1 MYMST
6 IPKTIAFH
14 TLGCKTNYSETSS
27 ISREIIKSGF
37 EKVGY
42 NELADIYVLNT
53 CSVTENANKDAR
65 KFVRKA
71 KRNNPNA
78 TIVVIGCY
86 AQLKPDEIGEI
97 DGVDI
102 VLGAK
107 EKFNLINHLDGLE
120 LNKGTKILNSKIE
133 YVSNFKSSYSLGE
146 RTRSYLK
153 VQDGCNY
160 SCSFCT
166 IPLARGKSRN
176 DTIQN
181 TIKVAKKIATTEVK
195 EIVLTGINI
204 GDYGNG
210 SDESFSDLIKEMDSL
225 SGIDRIR
232 ISSIEPNLLSNEII
246 ELSASSKKLM
256 PHFHIPLQSGSD
268 NILKAMRRRYDTN
281 LYSDL
286 IANIKVKIPDVAIGV
301 DVMVGFPGETES
313 DFISTY
319 NFIKQLDISYLH
331 VFTYSERPNTDAL
344 NIDKIVSIEKRRER
358 SKKLHLLSEQKLLK
372 FYDQFIGQKRPV
384 LFESVKNGLL
394 IGHSD
399 NYIKIRSKGSPDL
412 INTIQNV
419 ELLYN
424 DGQYVYGAVA

>member
-1 MYMST
+1 MST

-181 TIKVAKKIATTEVK
+181 TIQVAKKIATTEVK

-384 LFESVKNGLL
+384 LFENIKNGLL

>member
-1 MYMST
+1 MST

-286 IANIKVKIPDVAIGV
+286 ITNIKVKIPDVAIGV

-319 NFIKQLDISYLH
+319 NFIKKLDISYLH

-358 SKKLHLLSEQKLLK
+358 SKKLHSLSEQKLLK
-372 FYDQFIGQKRPV
+372 FYNQFIGQKRPV
-384 LFESVKNGLL
+384 LFESIKNGLL

>member
-1 MYMST
+1 MST
-6 IPKTIAFH
+6 IPKKIAFH
-14 TLGCKTNYSETSS
+14 TLGCKVNYSETST
-27 ISREIIKSGF
+27 ISRDIIKSGF
-37 EKVGY
+37 EKVDY
-42 NELADIYVLNT
+42 RQLADIYVLNT

-65 KFVRKA
+65 KFVRKV
-71 KRNNPNA
+71 KKENPNA
-78 TIVVIGCY
+78 IIAVIGCY

-102 VLGAK
+102 VLGAE
-107 EKFNLINHLDGLE
+107 EKFNLINHLDGLD
-120 LNKGTKILNSKIE
+120 LNKETKIFNSKIDF
-133 YVSNFKSSYSLGE
+133 VSDFKSSYSLGE

-160 SCSFCT
+160 NCSFCT
-166 IPLARGKSRN
+166 IPLARGISRN

-181 TIKVAKKIATTEVK
+181 TIRVAKEIATTEVK

-210 SDESFSDLIKEMDSL
+210 SDESFSGLIKEMDSL
-225 SGIDRIR
+225 NGIDRIR

-281 LYSDL
+281 FYSDL
-286 IANIKVKIPDVAIGV
+286 ITNIKVKIPDAAIGV
-301 DVMVGFPGETES
+301 DVMVGFPAETEE

-331 VFTYSERPNTDAL
+331 VFTYSERPNTDAT
-344 NIDKIVSIEKRRER
+344 NIDEIVPIEKRRER
-358 SKKLHLLSEQKLLK
+358 SKKLHLLSDQKLLK
-372 FYDQFIGQKRPV
+372 FHDQFIGKKRAV
-384 LFESVKNGLL
+384 LFESLKNGQL

-399 NYIKIRSKGSPDL
+399 NYIKIKSKGNPNL

-419 ELLYN
+419 ELIQN

>member
-1 MYMST
+1 MST
-6 IPKTIAFH
+6 IPKKIAYH

-27 ISREIIKSGF
+27 ISRDIIKSGF
-37 EKVGY
+37 EKVSY
-42 NELADIYVLNT
+42 KDLADIYVLNT

-86 AQLKPDEIGEI
+86 AQLKPDEIGKI

-107 EKFNLINHLDGLE
+107 EKFNLINHLDGLD
-120 LNKGTKILNSKIE
+120 LNKGTIILNSKIE
-133 YVSNFKSSYSLGE
+133 CVSDFKSSYSLGE

-160 SCSFCT
+160 NCSFCT

-181 TIKVAKKIATTEVK
+181 TIQVAKKIATTEVK

-331 VFTYSERPNTDAL
+331 IFTYSERPNTDAL
-344 NIDKIVSIEKRRER
+344 NIDQIVSIEKRRER
-358 SKKLHLLSEQKLLK
+358 SKKLHSLSEQKLLK

-384 LFESVKNGLL
+384 LFESIKNGLL

-399 NYIKIRSKGSPDL
+399 NYIKIRSKGNPDL

>member
-1 MYMST
+1 MST

-225 SGIDRIR
+225 RGIDRIR

-286 IANIKVKIPDVAIGV
+286 ITNIKVKIPDVAIGV

-319 NFIKQLDISYLH
+319 NFIKKLDISYLH
-331 VFTYSERPNTDAL
+331 VFTYSERLNTDAL

-358 SKKLHLLSEQKLLK
+358 SKKLHSLSEQKLLK

-384 LFESVKNGLL
+384 LFESIKNGLL

-399 NYIKIRSKGSPDL
+399 NYIKIRSKGNPDL

>member
-1 MYMST
+1 MST

-160 SCSFCT
+160 NCSFCT

-181 TIKVAKKIATTEVK
+181 TIQVAKKIATTEVK

-286 IANIKVKIPDVAIGV
+286 ITNIKVKIPDVAIGV

-319 NFIKQLDISYLH
+319 NFIKKLDISYLH

-384 LFESVKNGLL
+384 LFESIKNGLL

>member
-1 MYMST
+1 MST

-107 EKFNLINHLDGLE
+107 EKFDLINHLDGLE

-181 TIKVAKKIATTEVK
+181 TIQVAKKIATTEVK

-225 SGIDRIR
+225 IGIDRIR

-286 IANIKVKIPDVAIGV
+286 ITNIKVKIPDVAIGV

-319 NFIKQLDISYLH
+319 NFIKKLDISYLH

-384 LFESVKNGLL
+384 LFESIKNGLL

>member
-1 MYMST
+1 MST

-120 LNKGTKILNSKIE
+120 LNKGTKIINSKIE

-225 SGIDRIR
+225 IGIDRIR

-286 IANIKVKIPDVAIGV
+286 ITNIKVKIPDVAIGV

-319 NFIKQLDISYLH
+319 NFIKKLDISYLH

-384 LFESVKNGLL
+384 LFESIKNGLL

>member
-1 MYMST
+1 MST

-181 TIKVAKKIATTEVK
+181 TIQVAKKIATTEVK

-286 IANIKVKIPDVAIGV
+286 ITNIKVKIPDVAIGV

-384 LFESVKNGLL
+384 LFENIKNGLL

>member
-1 MYMST
+1 MST

-71 KRNNPNA
+71 KKNNPNA

-181 TIKVAKKIATTEVK
+181 TIQVAKKIATTEVK

-319 NFIKQLDISYLH
+319 NFIKKLDISYLH

-384 LFESVKNGLL
+384 LFESIKNGLL

>member
-1 MYMST
+1 MST
-6 IPKTIAFH
+6 IPKKIAFH
-14 TLGCKTNYSETSS
+14 TLGCKVNYSETST
-27 ISREIIKSGF
+27 ISRDIIKSGF
-37 EKVGY
+37 EKVDY
-42 NELADIYVLNT
+42 RQLADIYVLNT

-65 KFVRKA
+65 KFVRKV
-71 KRNNPNA
+71 KKENPNA
-78 TIVVIGCY
+78 IIAVIGCY

-102 VLGAK
+102 VLGAE
-107 EKFNLINHLDGLE
+107 EKFNLINHLDGLD
-120 LNKGTKILNSKIE
+120 LNKETKIFNSKIDFA
-133 YVSNFKSSYSLGE
+133 SDFKSSYSLGE

-160 SCSFCT
+160 NCSFCT
-166 IPLARGKSRN
+166 IPLARGISRN

-181 TIKVAKKIATTEVK
+181 TIRVAKEIATTEVK

-210 SDESFSDLIKEMDSL
+210 SDESFSGLIKEMDSL
-225 SGIDRIR
+225 NGIDRIR

-281 LYSDL
+281 FYSDL
-286 IANIKVKIPDVAIGV
+286 ITNIKVKIPDAAIGV
-301 DVMVGFPGETES
+301 DVMVGFPAETEE

-331 VFTYSERPNTDAL
+331 VFTYSERPNTDAT
-344 NIDKIVSIEKRRER
+344 NIDEIVPIEKRRER
-358 SKKLHLLSEQKLLK
+358 SKKLHLLSDQKLLK
-372 FYDQFIGQKRPV
+372 FHDQFIGKKRAV
-384 LFESVKNGLL
+384 LFESLKNGQL

-399 NYIKIRSKGSPDL
+399 NYIKIKSKGNPNL

-419 ELLYN
+419 ELIQN

>member
-1 MYMST
+1 MST

-286 IANIKVKIPDVAIGV
+286 ITNIKVKIPDVAIGV

-319 NFIKQLDISYLH
+319 NFIKKLDISYLH

-384 LFESVKNGLL
+384 LFESIKNGLL

-399 NYIKIRSKGSPDL
+399 NYIKIRSKGNPDL

>member
-1 MYMST
+1 MST

-71 KRNNPNA
+71 KRNNPTA

-286 IANIKVKIPDVAIGV
+286 ITNIKVKIPDVAIGV

-319 NFIKQLDISYLH
+319 NFIKKLDISYLH

-384 LFESVKNGLL
+384 LFESIKNGLL

>member
-1 MYMST
+1 MST

-286 IANIKVKIPDVAIGV
+286 ITNIKVKIPDVAIGV

-358 SKKLHLLSEQKLLK
+358 SKKLHSLSGQKLLK

-384 LFESVKNGLL
+384 LFESIKNGLL
-394 IGHSD
+394 IGYSD
-399 NYIKIRSKGSPDL
+399 NYIKIRSKGNPDL

>member
-1 MYMST
+1 MST

-181 TIKVAKKIATTEVK
+181 TIQVAKKIATTEVK

-225 SGIDRIR
+225 IGIDRIR

-281 LYSDL
+281 LYSNL
-286 IANIKVKIPDVAIGV
+286 ITNIKVKIPDVAIGV

-319 NFIKQLDISYLH
+319 NFIKKLDISYLH

-384 LFESVKNGLL
+384 LFESIKNGLL

>member
-1 MYMST
+1 MST

-286 IANIKVKIPDVAIGV
+286 ITNIKVKIPDVAIGV

-319 NFIKQLDISYLH
+319 NFIKKLDISYLH

-384 LFESVKNGLL
+384 LFESIKNGLL

>member
-1 MYMST
+1 MST

-14 TLGCKTNYSETSS
+14 TLGCKNNYSESS
-27 ISREIIKSGF
+27 SVSMDIIKSGF
-37 EKVGY
+37 EKVDY
-42 NELADIYVLNT
+42 KELADIYVLNT

-181 TIKVAKKIATTEVK
+181 TIQVAKKIATTEVK

-225 SGIDRIR
+225 IGIDRIR

-286 IANIKVKIPDVAIGV
+286 ITNIKVKIPDVAIGV

-319 NFIKQLDISYLH
+319 NFIKKLDISYLH

-384 LFESVKNGLL
+384 LFESIKNGLL

>member
-1 MYMST
+1 MDDYNR
-6 IPKTIAFH
+6 A
-14 TLGCKTNYSETSS
+14 GSS
-27 ISREIIKSGF
+27 I
-37 EKVGY
+37 Y
-42 NELADIYVLNT
+42 
-53 CSVTENANKDAR
+53 C
-65 KFVRKA
+65 
-71 KRNNPNA
+71 
-78 TIVVIGCY
+78 IGSKYCRW
-86 AQLKPDEIGEI
+86 LIN
-97 DGVDI
+97 
-102 VLGAK
+102 

-181 TIKVAKKIATTEVK
+181 TIQVAKKIATTEVK

-286 IANIKVKIPDVAIGV
+286 ITNIKVKIPDVAIGV

-319 NFIKQLDISYLH
+319 NFIKKLDISYLH
-331 VFTYSERPNTDAL
+331 VFTYSERLNTDAL

-384 LFESVKNGLL
+384 LFESIKNGLL